1 MRDVSCRF
9 CTDVKNSTVE
19 NFSYTSADLSKVVN
33 WTEFWTDP
41 GNPRTHLVGGK
52 GEML

>member
-1 MRDVSCRF
+1 MRNFRETCRVDF
-9 CTDVKNSTVE
+9 VQIE
-19 NFSYTSADLSKVVN
+19 NLSYTSADLSKVVN